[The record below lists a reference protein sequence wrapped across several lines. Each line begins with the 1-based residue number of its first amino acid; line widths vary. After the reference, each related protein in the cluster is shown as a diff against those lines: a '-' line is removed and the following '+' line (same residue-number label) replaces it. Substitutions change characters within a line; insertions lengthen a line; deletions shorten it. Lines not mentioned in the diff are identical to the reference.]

1 MKKMRGIV
9 GLLAAAIIL
18 AGANPSVAK
27 ADNPIVQTIYSTDP
41 APMVYKDTLY
51 VYTGHDE
58 DGAKYYDMRDW
69 HCYSTKDMVNWTDH
83 GTVCSLNT
91 FSWAKSDA
99 WAGQVVERG
108 GKFYYYV
115 PVIAKQGGNSIGV
128 AVSDSPTGPF
138 KDAIGHP
145 LCQGYGFIDPT
156 VYVDSNGQ
164 AYLYFGNPN
173 LCYVKLN
180 PNMISYSGG
189 INRVYTSTASF
200 GPYPGR
206 ASAYEEGPWFYK
218 RGNLYYMLFS
228 GNGIPE
234 HIAYSTS
241 TSPTGP
247 WTYRGVIMPTE
258 GRSFTNHCGVVDFKG
273 HSYFFYHNGAL
284 PGGSGFARSVA
295 VEEFKYNPDGSF
307 PTIKMSTSGPNPIAT
322 LNPYTRVEA
331 ETICFSSGVK
341 TEACGEGTQN
351 VAFIE
356 NNDWIKVR
364 NVDFGKGA
372 KAFAARVASPVG
384 GGTIELHLDSLT
396 GRIVGT
402 IKVPNTGNWQKY
414 VTEYCDVNNVSG
426 RHDLYFA
433 FKGNGGSLMNFNHWQ
448 FFPVEETPT
457 PAPAPSTEN
466 VNNNSTAHIDNGW
479 YYLKN
484 TNSQRY
490 LAVEGDKAVAG
501 TNVCIFRGTGAD
513 GQKWYVENTSD
524 GYITLKSGL
533 GNFMLDIA
541 YGKNE
546 DGANIGIYHAYAND
560 AQKYV
565 VKNTK
570 KSGVYTIGTFVS
582 NATKYID
589 VYEHKTADGTNVCQ
603 WKYYGNPNQEWI
615 FEPCQGPASAAQTE
629 NPTVQPTPAPT
640 PTPSVSTKGLEATA
654 TVNSWGSGYT
664 ASVKVSNSTG
674 HQVNGWTAKIK
685 KSQVKIDSIWNVN
698 LKESGDYYVITPVD
712 WNTSIGNG
720 GSVEFGFN
728 GVGSV
733 DNISIEIE

>member
-1 MKKMRGIV
+1 
-9 GLLAAAIIL
+9 
-18 AGANPSVAK
+18 
-27 ADNPIVQTIYSTDP
+27 
-41 APMVYKDTLY
+41 
-51 VYTGHDE
+51 
-58 DGAKYYDMRDW
+58 
-69 HCYSTKDMVNWTDH
+69 
-83 GTVCSLNT
+83 
-91 FSWAKSDA
+91 
-99 WAGQVVERG
+99 
-108 GKFYYYV
+108 
-115 PVIAKQGGNSIGV
+115 
-128 AVSDSPTGPF
+128 
-138 KDAIGHP
+138 
-145 LCQGYGFIDPT
+145 
-156 VYVDSNGQ
+156 
-164 AYLYFGNPN
+164 
-173 LCYVKLN
+173 
-180 PNMISYSGG
+180 
-189 INRVYTSTASF
+189 
-200 GPYPGR
+200 
-206 ASAYEEGPWFYK
+206 
-218 RGNLYYMLFS
+218 
-228 GNGIPE
+228 
-234 HIAYSTS
+234 
-241 TSPTGP
+241 
-247 WTYRGVIMPTE
+247 
-258 GRSFTNHCGVVDFKG
+258 
-273 HSYFFYHNGAL
+273 
-284 PGGSGFARSVA
+284 
-295 VEEFKYNPDGSF
+295 
-307 PTIKMSTSGPNPIAT
+307 
-322 LNPYTRVEA
+322 
-331 ETICFSSGVK
+331 
-341 TEACGEGTQN
+341 
-351 VAFIE
+351 
-356 NNDWIKVR
+356 
-364 NVDFGKGA
+364 
-372 KAFAARVASPVG
+372 
-384 GGTIELHLDSLT
+384 
-396 GRIVGT
+396 
-402 IKVPNTGNWQKY
+402 
-414 VTEYCDVNNVSG
+414 
-426 RHDLYFA
+426 
-433 FKGNGGSLMNFNHWQ
+433 MNFNHWQ

-560 AQKYV
+560 AQKFV